1 MEQTTGILIILVL
14 YLVLMLGIGI
24 WSAKTSQQ
32 GSSDYFLG
40 GNRVGPWVL
49 SMSEKASESSGF
61 MTAGLPGEAHSSGM
75 SAAWNAV
82 SSVFSIF
89 NWVFFAKPLR
99 RLSELLKS
107 LTIPDYLSSR
117 YQDHSHIMR
126 GVSIVMMT
134 VFQTVYICA
143 QFVAFGILFE
153 AVLDMSFVTGVIV
166 GGVVTTLYTMVGGF
180 FAVAITDF
188 IQGLLLAVA
197 FVVLPIVG
205 ITKVGGFTQLGNTL
219 TESMGSDFL
228 KPFFDNP
235 TLTFAGLI
243 AIISYLFIGI
253 GFNGAP
259 HVLVR
264 YMALRT
270 TRDVK
275 KIALIGIIWMMIAY
289 YGAVL
294 IGLAGAALFPNIDN
308 PEEIFPLMALELLP
322 WWLAGVIIAAALSA
336 LMSSIDSMLLIT
348 SSSIAED
355 LWNKMFYKGK
365 LSQKKTIVVSQI
377 STVVIGVVAIL
388 IALNPF
394 DSVFWLAVFA
404 WAGLATCFGPPVI
417 LSLYW
422 KGVTKWGAIA
432 GMIVGPVVTI
442 LWYFWPPI
450 DIYEGGPAF
459 IAALITIVVVSLL
472 TQAPHDEDFEKMWAD
487 YNEKNATGTPS
498 FLASDYAYLKSL
510 QAEEDLQLKSDQ
522 HIVRDLL
529 DKKLTVARPFTTVK
543 GSAAFGSAT

>member
-1 MEQTTGILIILVL
+1 MGSTGILIVLIL
-14 YLVLMLGIGI
+14 YLVMMLGIGL
-24 WSAKTSQQ
+24 WSARRSQE
-32 GSSDYFLG
+32 GSSEYFLG
-40 GNRVGPWVL
+40 GRQIGPWAI

-61 MTAGLPGEAHSSGM
+61 MTAGLPGEAYSTGM

-89 NWVFFAKPLR
+89 NWVFIAKPLR
-99 RLSELLKS
+99 RLSEMLKS
-107 LTIPDYLSSR
+107 LTVPDYLSAR
-117 YQDHSHIMR
+117 YQDHSNIMR
-126 GVSIVMMT
+126 AVSIVFMT

-143 QFVAFGILFE
+143 QFVAFGVLFE
-153 AVLDMSFVTGVIV
+153 VVLNLSFTTGVIA
-166 GGVVTTLYTMVGGF
+166 GGIITTLYTVMGGF
-180 FAVAITDF
+180 FAVTLTDF
-188 IQGLLLAVA
+188 VQGILMAMA
-197 FVVLPIVG
+197 FIVLPIAG
-205 ITKVGGFTQLGNTL
+205 ISSIGGFNQLGIEL
-219 TESMGSDFL
+219 TQSQGADFL
-228 KPFFDNP
+228 KPFFENP
-235 TLTFAGLI
+235 TLTFAGVI

-264 YMALRT
+264 YMALRS

-275 KIALIGIIWMMIAY
+275 KIAIIGIIWMMIAY
-289 YGAVL
+289 YGAVF
-294 IGLAGAALFPNIDN
+294 IGLAGMVLFPNIEN
-308 PEEIFPLMALELLP
+308 PEEIFPTMAIELMP
-322 WWLAGVIIAAALSA
+322 WWLAGIMIAAALSA

-365 LSQKKTIVVSQI
+365 MSHKKSILVSQI
-377 STVVIGVVAIL
+377 STVVIGAIGVL

-442 LWYFWPPI
+442 LWYFFPPV

-459 IAALITIVVVSLL
+459 IAALVTIVVVSLL
-472 TQAPHDEDFEKMWAD
+472 TRAPKGDQFDDMWST
-487 YNEKNATGTPS
+487 YNEKNEVGTPQ
-498 FLASDYAYLKSL
+498 FLPTDYQYLKTL
-510 QAEEDLQLKSDQ
+510 KKDELRLKSDK
-522 HIVRDLL
+522 HIVSELL
-529 DKKLTVARPFTTVK
+529 AKNINVAHPFAEMQRK
-543 GSAAFGSAT
+543 EAFE

>member
-1 MEQTTGILIILVL
+1 MEKSTGILIVLIL
-14 YLVLMLGIGI
+14 YLLLMLGIGV
-24 WSAKTSQQ
+24 WSARTSHK

-40 GNRVGPWVL
+40 GNQIGPWVL

-61 MTAGLPGEAHSSGM
+61 MTAGLPGEAYSNGM

-99 RLSELLKS
+99 RLSKLLKS
-107 LTIPDYLSSR
+107 ITIPDFLSTR
-117 YQDHSHIMR
+117 YQDHSNTMR
-126 GVSIVMMT
+126 AVSIFMMT
-134 VFQTVYICA
+134 LFQTVYICA
-143 QFVAFGILFE
+143 QFVAFGVLFE
-153 AVLDMSFVTGVIV
+153 VVLDMDFSIGVII
-166 GGVVTTLYTMVGGF
+166 GGVVTIVYTVMGGF
-180 FAVAITDF
+180 FAVTITDF
-188 IQGLLLAVA
+188 IQGLLLALA

-205 ITKVGGFTQLGNTL
+205 ITRIGGFNEMGTSL

-228 KPFFDNP
+228 KPFFENP
-235 TLTFAGLI
+235 TLTLAGVI

-275 KIALIGIIWMMIAY
+275 KIALIGIIWMMVSY

-294 IGLAGAALFPNIDN
+294 IGLAGLVLFPDIGN
-308 PEEIFPLMALELLP
+308 PEEIFPLMAMELLP
-322 WWLAGVIIAAALSA
+322 WWLGGIVISAALAA

-355 LWNKMFYKGK
+355 LWNKIFYKGR
-365 LSQKKTIVVSQI
+365 LHEKKTILVSQI
-377 STVVIGVVAIL
+377 STVIVGVVAIV
-388 IALNPF
+388 IAINPF

-404 WAGLATCFGPPVI
+404 WAGLATCFGPPVL

-422 KGVTKWGAIA
+422 KGVTKPGAIA

-442 LWYFWPPI
+442 IWYIWPPI

-459 IAALITIVVVSLL
+459 IAALATIVIVSLL
-472 TQAPHDEDFEKMWAD
+472 TRSPDDEEFTEMWAD
-487 YNEKNATGTPS
+487 YNEKNEVGTPS
-498 FLASDYAYLKSL
+498 FLASDYEYLHSM
-510 QAEEDLQLKSDQ
+510 QAHELKLKSDKR
-522 HIVRDLL
+522 IVRELVEH
-529 DKKLTVARPFTTVK
+529 KVTTASSFT
-543 GSAAFGSAT
+543 FATRSTAHG

>member
-1 MEQTTGILIILVL
+1 MEKSTGILIVLIL
-14 YLVLMLGIGI
+14 YLLLMLGIGV
-24 WSAKTSQQ
+24 WSARTSHK

-40 GNRVGPWVL
+40 GNQIGPWVL

-61 MTAGLPGEAHSSGM
+61 MTAGLPGEAYSNGM

-99 RLSELLKS
+99 RLSKLLKS
-107 LTIPDYLSSR
+107 ITIPDFLSTR
-117 YQDHSHIMR
+117 YQDHSNTMR
-126 GVSIVMMT
+126 AVSIFMMT
-134 VFQTVYICA
+134 LFQTVYICA
-143 QFVAFGILFE
+143 QFVAFGVLFE
-153 AVLDMSFVTGVIV
+153 VVLDMDFSIGVII
-166 GGVVTTLYTMVGGF
+166 GGAVTIVYTVMGGF
-180 FAVAITDF
+180 FAVTITDF
-188 IQGLLLAVA
+188 IQGLLLALA

-205 ITKVGGFTQLGNTL
+205 IIRIGGFNEMGTSL

-228 KPFFDNP
+228 KPFFENP
-235 TLTFAGLI
+235 TLTLAGVI

-275 KIALIGIIWMMIAY
+275 KIALIGIIWMMISY

-294 IGLAGAALFPNIDN
+294 IGLAGLVLFPDIGN
-308 PEEIFPLMALELLP
+308 PEEIFPLMAMELLP
-322 WWLAGVIIAAALSA
+322 WWLGGIVISAALAA

-355 LWNKMFYKGK
+355 LWNKIFYKGR
-365 LSQKKTIVVSQI
+365 LHEKKTILVSQI
-377 STVVIGVVAIL
+377 STVIVGVVAIV
-388 IALNPF
+388 IAINPF

-404 WAGLATCFGPPVI
+404 WAGLATCFGPPVV

-422 KGVTKWGAIA
+422 KGVTKPGAIA

-442 LWYFWPPI
+442 IWYIWPPI

-459 IAALITIVVVSLL
+459 IAALATIVIVSLL
-472 TQAPHDEDFEKMWAD
+472 TRSPDDEEFTDMWAD
-487 YNEKNATGTPS
+487 YNEKNEVGTPS
-498 FLASDYAYLKSL
+498 FLASDYEYLHSM
-510 QAEEDLQLKSDQ
+510 QAHELKLKSDKR
-522 HIVRDLL
+522 IVRELL
-529 DKKLTVARPFTTVK
+529 EHKVTTASSFTFAT
-543 GSAAFGSAT
+543 GSTAHG

>member
-1 MEQTTGILIILVL
+1 MASDSIGIIAILIL
-14 YLVLMLGIGI
+14 YLLLMLGIGV
-24 WSAKTSQQ
+24 WAARPSQQ

-40 GNRVGPWVL
+40 GKQIGPWAI

-61 MTAGLPGEAHSSGM
+61 MTAGLPGEAYSTGM

-99 RLSELLKS
+99 RLSDILKS
-107 LTIPDYLSSR
+107 LTIPDFLSAR
-117 YQDHSHIMR
+117 YQDHTNVMR
-126 GVSIVMMT
+126 VVSIVMMT
-134 VFQTVYICA
+134 VFQTVYITA
-143 QFVAFGILFE
+143 QFVAFG
-153 AVLDMSFVTGVIV
+153 VLLEVVAGVDFGTGVLI
-166 GGVVTTLYTMVGGF
+166 GAVVTILYTVVGGF
-180 FAVAITDF
+180 FAVTMTDF
-188 IQGLLLAVA
+188 IQGVLLAMA
-197 FVVLPIVG
+197 FVVLPIAG
-205 ITKVGGFTQLGNTL
+205 IVNVGGFGEMGSSL
-219 TESMGSDFL
+219 TESMGPDFL
-228 KPFFDNP
+228 QPFFGESAL
-235 TLTFAGLI
+235 TLAGLI

-275 KIALIGIIWMMIAY
+275 RIALIGIIWMMISY

-294 IGLAGAALFPNIDN
+294 IGLSGLALFPNIDN
-308 PEEIFPLMALELLP
+308 PEEIFPRMAMELLP
-322 WWLAGVIIAAALSA
+322 WWLAGIIIAGALSA

-355 LWNKMFYKGK
+355 LSNKTLAKGK
-365 LSQKKTIVVSQI
+365 LSQKTTIRISQI
-377 STVVIGVVAIL
+377 STVVIGIVAALVAI
-388 IALNPF
+388 NPL

-432 GMIVGPVVTI
+432 GMIVGPTVTI
-442 LWYFWPPI
+442 LWYFWPPL

-459 IAALITIVVVSLL
+459 IAALATIVIVSLL
-472 TQAPHDEDFEKMWAD
+472 TKPPQGDEFEQMWATYD
-487 YNEKNATGTPS
+487 EKNEVGTPTI
-498 FLASDYAYLKSL
+498 LESDYEYLKNEAL
-510 QAEEDLQLKSDQ
+510 ELKSDKQ
-522 HIVRDLL
+522 IVGDLL
-529 DKKLTVARPFTTVK
+529 SRNLKTPSAFRTPVK
-543 GSAAFGSAT
+543 GSPAVE

>member
-1 MEQTTGILIILVL
+1 MEQSTGILIVLIL
-14 YLVLMLGIGI
+14 YLVLMLGIGVV
-24 WSAKTSQQ
+24 SARSNK

-40 GNRVGPWVL
+40 GNRIGPWVL

-61 MTAGLPGEAHSSGM
+61 MTAGLPGEAYSSGM

-107 LTIPDYLSSR
+107 LTIPDYLSTR
-117 YQDHSHIMR
+117 YQDHSHLMR
-126 GVSIVMMT
+126 GVSIFMMT
-134 VFQTVYICA
+134 LFQTVYICA
-143 QFVAFGILFE
+143 QFVAFGVLFE
-153 AVLDMSFVTGVIV
+153 VVLGLDFAMGVII
-166 GGVVTTLYTMVGGF
+166 GGIVTTLYTMVGGF
-180 FAVAITDF
+180 FAVTLTDF
-188 IQGLLLAVA
+188 IQGILLAMA

-205 ITKVGGFTQLGNTL
+205 IVNIGGFNQMGASLS
-219 TESMGSDFL
+219 ESMGSDFL
-228 KPFFDNP
+228 KPFFENP
-235 TLTFAGLI
+235 TLTFAGVI
-243 AIISYLFIGI
+243 AIISYLFIGV

-289 YGAVL
+289 YGAVF
-294 IGLAGAALFPNIDN
+294 IGLAGLVLFPDLGN
-308 PEEIFPLMALELLP
+308 PEEIFPVMAMELLP
-322 WWLAGVIIAAALSA
+322 WWLAGIIIAAALSA

-355 LWNKMFYKGK
+355 LWNKMFYKGR
-365 LSQKKTIVVSQI
+365 LSEKKTILVSQI
-377 STVVIGVVAIL
+377 STVIIGIIAIA
-388 IALNPF
+388 IAINPF

-422 KGVTKWGAIA
+422 KRVTRTGAIA
-432 GMIVGPVVTI
+432 GMIVGPVVTV
-442 LWYFWPPI
+442 LWYLWPPI

-459 IAALITIVVVSLL
+459 IAALLTIVVVSLL
-472 TQAPHDEDFEKMWAD
+472 TKAPDDEEFDDMWSA
-487 YNEKNATGTPS
+487 YNEQTEVGTPS
-498 FLASDYAYLKSL
+498 FLPSDYAYLKSM
-510 QAEEDLQLKSDQ
+510 QAEELQMKSDKR
-522 HIVRDLL
+522 IVRDLIEQ
-529 DKKLTVARPFTTVK
+529 KLTVASSFNPVK
-543 GSAAFGSAT
+543 GSASFGSTS

>member
-1 MEQTTGILIILVL
+1 MEKSTGILIVLIL
-14 YLVLMLGIGI
+14 YLLLMLGIGV
-24 WSAKTSQQ
+24 WSARTSHK

-40 GNRVGPWVL
+40 GNQIGPWVL

-61 MTAGLPGEAHSSGM
+61 MTAGLPGEAYSNGM

-99 RLSELLKS
+99 RLSKLLKS
-107 LTIPDYLSSR
+107 ITIPDFLSTR
-117 YQDHSHIMR
+117 YQDHSNTMR
-126 GVSIVMMT
+126 AVSIFMMT
-134 VFQTVYICA
+134 LFQTVYICA
-143 QFVAFGILFE
+143 QFVAFGVLFE
-153 AVLDMSFVTGVIV
+153 VVLDMDFSIGVII
-166 GGVVTTLYTMVGGF
+166 GGVVTIVYTVMGGF
-180 FAVAITDF
+180 FAVTITDF
-188 IQGLLLAVA
+188 IQGLLLALA

-205 ITKVGGFTQLGNTL
+205 ITRIGGFNEMGTSL

-228 KPFFDNP
+228 KPFFENP
-235 TLTFAGLI
+235 TLTLAGVI

-275 KIALIGIIWMMIAY
+275 KIALIGIIWMMISY

-294 IGLAGAALFPNIDN
+294 IGLAGLVLFPDIGN
-308 PEEIFPLMALELLP
+308 PEEIFPLMAMELLP
-322 WWLAGVIIAAALSA
+322 WWLGGIVISAALAA

-355 LWNKMFYKGK
+355 LWNKIFYKGR
-365 LSQKKTIVVSQI
+365 LHEKKTILVSQI
-377 STVVIGVVAIL
+377 STVIVGVVAIV
-388 IALNPF
+388 IAINPF

-404 WAGLATCFGPPVI
+404 WAGLATCFGPPVL

-422 KGVTKWGAIA
+422 KGVTKPGAIA

-442 LWYFWPPI
+442 IWYIWPPI

-459 IAALITIVVVSLL
+459 IAALATIVIVSLL
-472 TQAPHDEDFEKMWAD
+472 TRSPDDEEFTEMWAD
-487 YNEKNATGTPS
+487 YNEKNEVGTPS
-498 FLASDYAYLKSL
+498 FLASDYEYLHSM
-510 QAEEDLQLKSDQ
+510 QAHELKLKSDKR
-522 HIVRDLL
+522 IVRELL
-529 DKKLTVARPFTTVK
+529 EHEVTTASSFT
-543 GSAAFGSAT
+543 FATRSTAHG

>member
-1 MEQTTGILIILVL
+1 MEYTTGILIILIL
-14 YLVLMLGIGI
+14 YLLMMLGIGI
-24 WSAKTSQQ
+24 WSAKASNQ

-40 GNRVGPWVL
+40 GNRVGPWVM

-61 MTAGLPGEAHSSGM
+61 MTAGLPGEAYSTGM

-99 RLSELLKS
+99 RLSKLLKS
-107 LTIPDYLSSR
+107 LTIVDYLSTR
-117 YQDHSHIMR
+117 YQDHTNVMR
-126 GVSIVMMT
+126 VVSIIMMT

-143 QFVAFGILFE
+143 QFVAFGVLFE
-153 AVLDMSFVTGVIV
+153 VVLDMNFSTGVIV
-166 GGVVTTLYTMVGGF
+166 GGIVTTLYTVVGGF
-180 FAVAITDF
+180 FAVTITDF
-188 IQGLLLAVA
+188 IQGLLMAAA
-197 FVVLPIVG
+197 FIVLPIVG
-205 ITKVGGFTQLGNTL
+205 IMNIGGFNEMGRSL
-219 TESMGSDFL
+219 TETMGSDFL
-228 KPFFDNP
+228 QPFFGNP
-235 TLTFAGLI
+235 TLTLAGVI
-243 AIISYLFIGI
+243 AIVSYLFIGI

-289 YGAVL
+289 YGAVF
-294 IGLAGAALFPNIDN
+294 IGLAGLTLFPGIDN
-308 PEEIFPLMALELLP
+308 PEEIFPTMAIELLP
-322 WWLAGVIIAAALSA
+322 WWIGGIIIAAALSA

-348 SSSIAED
+348 SSSLAED
-355 LWNKMFYKGK
+355 LWNKIFYKGR
-365 LSQKKTIVVSQI
+365 LSQKKTILVSQI
-377 STVVIGVVAIL
+377 STVVIGAIGVVIAI
-388 IALNPF
+388 NPF

-417 LSLYW
+417 LALYW
-422 KGVTKWGAIA
+422 KGVTKWGAIS

-459 IAALITIVVVSLL
+459 IAALATIVIVSLL
-472 TQAPHDEDFEKMWAD
+472 TKSPDDEEFQEMWST
-487 YNEKNATGTPS
+487 YNEKNAVGTPS
-498 FLASDYAYLKSL
+498 FLESEHEYVRNMSAD
-510 QAEEDLQLKSDQ
+510 DLRMKSDK

-529 DKKLTVARPFTTVK
+529 ERKITTASPFTRVSGK
-543 GSAAFGSAT
+543 VSLG